1 MGKVIGI
8 DLGTTNS
15 CVSVME
21 GSEPVVISNA
31 EGNRT
36 TPSVVAYSSD
46 KQVLVGQAAKRQAV
60 TNPDKTLFAVKRLIG
75 RKFDDEYIQEDMKS
89 APYGIVK
96 AENGDAWV
104 EVDGNKMA
112 PPQISAEILK
122 KMKKTAED
130 YLGGKVDGAVVTVPA
145 YFNDSQRQ
153 ATKAA
158 GKIAGLEVKRIINEP
173 TAAALAFGLDKLK
186 KDGVIA
192 VYDLGGGTFDISII
206 EMTNV
211 DGEYQFEVI
220 STSGDTHLGGEDFD
234 LILIKHFIDEF
245 KSESGFDLNTDP
257 MALQRLKE
265 AAEKAKIELST
276 TDQTEVNLPYI
287 TADASGP
294 KHFVH
299 KITKA
304 KLESLVGDLVKR
316 SLEPVKTALKD
327 AKLSPK
333 DIDEVILVG
342 GQTRMPM
349 VQKAVADFFGKE
361 ARKDI
366 NPDEAVALGAAT
378 QGAVLSGERSDVLLL
393 DVTPL
398 TLGIE
403 TLGGV
408 LTPMIEKNTTI
419 PTNKSQVYSTAE
431 DNQTAVTVHVLQ
443 GERKKAS
450 DNKSLGQFN
459 LTDIPAAPRGTP
471 QIEVT
476 FDIDANGIINVSAK
490 DKSTN
495 KEQSITIQGGS
506 GLSEEEIEKMV
517 KDAEINAEE
526 DKKFEELIA
535 SRNMADGLASSTK
548 KAMEDNKEELSEE
561 ESKSLNE
568 AIEKVEEA
576 CKSDNK
582 EDIDKAV
589 EELSK
594 IAQPLSDKLFKKE
607 QAQAQTSTD
616 DDSAKDQTDDAVD
629 AEFKEV
635 DEEKD
640 K

>member
-1 MGKVIGI
+1 
-8 DLGTTNS
+8 
-15 CVSVME
+15 
-21 GSEPVVISNA
+21 
-31 EGNRT
+31 
-36 TPSVVAYSSD
+36 
-46 KQVLVGQAAKRQAV
+46 
-60 TNPDKTLFAVKRLIG
+60 
-75 RKFDDEYIQEDMKS
+75 
-89 APYGIVK
+89 
-96 AENGDAWV
+96 
-104 EVDGNKMA
+104 
-112 PPQISAEILK
+112 
-122 KMKKTAED
+122 
-130 YLGGKVDGAVVTVPA
+130 
-145 YFNDSQRQ
+145 
-153 ATKAA
+153 
-158 GKIAGLEVKRIINEP
+158 
-173 TAAALAFGLDKLK
+173 
-186 KDGVIA
+186 
-192 VYDLGGGTFDISII
+192 
-206 EMTNV
+206 MTNV

-234 LILIKHFIDEF
+234 SILINHFINEF
-245 KSESGFDLNTDP
+245 KNESGFDLNTDP

-276 TDQTEVNLPYI
+276 TEQTEVNLPYI

-299 KITKA
+299 KITRA

-316 SLEPVKTALKD
+316 SLEPLKTALKD
-327 AKLSPK
+327 AKLAPK

-349 VQKAVADFFGKE
+349 VQKAVTEFFGKE

-506 GLSEEEIEKMV
+506 GLSDEEIEKMV
-517 KDAEINAEE
+517 KDAELNAEE

-548 KAMEDNKEELSEE
+548 KAMEENKEELSDD
-561 ESKSLNE
+561 ESKSLEE
-568 AIEKVEEA
+568 AITKVEEA
-576 CKSDNK
+576 CKSESK

-594 IAQPLSDKLFKKE
+594 VAQPLSDKLFKKE
-607 QAQAQTSTD
+607 APEQTAEEDSD
-616 DDSAKDQTDDAVD
+616 DKSEDAVD

-635 DEEKD
+635 DDEKD

>member
-234 LILIKHFIDEF
+234 SILIKHFIDEF

-333 DIDEVILVG
+333 D
-342 GQTRMPM
+342 
-349 VQKAVADFFGKE
+349 
-361 ARKDI
+361 
-366 NPDEAVALGAAT
+366 
-378 QGAVLSGERSDVLLL
+378 LS
-393 DVTPL
+393 
-398 TLGIE
+398 
-403 TLGGV
+403 
-408 LTPMIEKNTTI
+408 
-419 PTNKSQVYSTAE
+419 
-431 DNQTAVTVHVLQ
+431 
-443 GERKKAS
+443 
-450 DNKSLGQFN
+450 
-459 LTDIPAAPRGTP
+459 
-471 QIEVT
+471 
-476 FDIDANGIINVSAK
+476 
-490 DKSTN
+490 
-495 KEQSITIQGGS
+495 
-506 GLSEEEIEKMV
+506 
-517 KDAEINAEE
+517 
-526 DKKFEELIA
+526 LIH
-535 SRNMADGLASSTK
+535 
-548 KAMEDNKEELSEE
+548 
-561 ESKSLNE
+561 
-568 AIEKVEEA
+568 I
-576 CKSDNK
+576 
-582 EDIDKAV
+582 
-589 EELSK
+589 
-594 IAQPLSDKLFKKE
+594 
-607 QAQAQTSTD
+607 
-616 DDSAKDQTDDAVD
+616 
-629 AEFKEV
+629 
-635 DEEKD
+635 
-640 K
+640 

>member
-130 YLGGKVDGAVVTVPA
+130 YLGAKVDGAVVTVPA

-234 LILIKHFIDEF
+234 SILIKHFIDEF

-327 AKLSPK
+327 AKLAPK

-403 TLGGV
+403 TLG
-408 LTPMIEKNTTI
+408 
-419 PTNKSQVYSTAE
+419 
-431 DNQTAVTVHVLQ
+431 
-443 GERKKAS
+443 
-450 DNKSLGQFN
+450 
-459 LTDIPAAPRGTP
+459 
-471 QIEVT
+471 
-476 FDIDANGIINVSAK
+476 
-490 DKSTN
+490 
-495 KEQSITIQGGS
+495 
-506 GLSEEEIEKMV
+506 
-517 KDAEINAEE
+517 
-526 DKKFEELIA
+526 
-535 SRNMADGLASSTK
+535 
-548 KAMEDNKEELSEE
+548 
-561 ESKSLNE
+561 
-568 AIEKVEEA
+568 
-576 CKSDNK
+576 
-582 EDIDKAV
+582 
-589 EELSK
+589 
-594 IAQPLSDKLFKKE
+594 
-607 QAQAQTSTD
+607 
-616 DDSAKDQTDDAVD
+616 
-629 AEFKEV
+629 
-635 DEEKD
+635 
-640 K
+640 

>member
-60 TNPDKTLFAVKRLIG
+60 TNPEKTLFAVKRLIG

-96 AENGDAWV
+96 AKNGDAWV

-112 PPQISAEILK
+112 PPQVSAEILK

-130 YLGGKVDGAVVTVPA
+130 YLGTKVDGAVVTVPA

-211 DGEYQFEVI
+211 DGEYQFEVL

-234 LILIKHFIDEF
+234 SILMNHFIGEF
-245 KSESGFDLNTDP
+245 KNESGFDLNTDP

-276 TDQTEVNLPYI
+276 TEQTEVNLPYI

-299 KITKA
+299 KITRA

-316 SLEPVKTALKD
+316 SLEPLKTALKD

-349 VQKAVADFFGKE
+349 VQKAVTEFFGKE

-378 QGAVLSGERSDVLLL
+378 QGAVLSGDRSDVLLL

-495 KEQSITIQGGS
+495 VEQSITIQGGS
-506 GLSEEEIEKMV
+506 GLSDEEIEKMV
-517 KDAEINAEE
+517 KDAELNAEE

-548 KAMEDNKEELSEE
+548 KAMEENKDELTED
-561 ESKSLNE
+561 ESKSLGE
-568 AIEKVEEA
+568 AISNVEEA
-576 CKSDNK
+576 CKSESK

-607 QAQAQTSTD
+607 APEQTTEESSD
-616 DDSAKDQTDDAVD
+616 DKPEDAVD

-635 DEEKD
+635 DDEKD

>member
-1 MGKVIGI
+1 
-8 DLGTTNS
+8 
-15 CVSVME
+15 
-21 GSEPVVISNA
+21 
-31 EGNRT
+31 
-36 TPSVVAYSSD
+36 
-46 KQVLVGQAAKRQAV
+46 
-60 TNPDKTLFAVKRLIG
+60 
-75 RKFDDEYIQEDMKS
+75 
-89 APYGIVK
+89 
-96 AENGDAWV
+96 
-104 EVDGNKMA
+104 
-112 PPQISAEILK
+112 
-122 KMKKTAED
+122 
-130 YLGGKVDGAVVTVPA
+130 
-145 YFNDSQRQ
+145 
-153 ATKAA
+153 
-158 GKIAGLEVKRIINEP
+158 
-173 TAAALAFGLDKLK
+173 
-186 KDGVIA
+186 
-192 VYDLGGGTFDISII
+192 
-206 EMTNV
+206 
-211 DGEYQFEVI
+211 
-220 STSGDTHLGGEDFD
+220 
-234 LILIKHFIDEF
+234 
-245 KSESGFDLNTDP
+245 
-257 MALQRLKE
+257 
-265 AAEKAKIELST
+265 
-276 TDQTEVNLPYI
+276 
-287 TADASGP
+287 
-294 KHFVH
+294 
-299 KITKA
+299 
-304 KLESLVGDLVKR
+304 
-316 SLEPVKTALKD
+316 
-327 AKLSPK
+327 
-333 DIDEVILVG
+333 
-342 GQTRMPM
+342 MPM
-349 VQKAVADFFGKE
+349 VQKAVTEFFGKE

-495 KEQSITIQGGS
+495 VEQSITIQGGS
-506 GLSEEEIEKMV
+506 GLSDEEIEKMV
-517 KDAEINAEE
+517 KDAELNAEE

-548 KAMEDNKEELSEE
+548 KAMEENKDELTED
-561 ESKSLNE
+561 ESKSLGE
-568 AIEKVEEA
+568 AISNVEEA
-576 CKSDNK
+576 CKSESK

-607 QAQAQTSTD
+607 APEQTTEESSD
-616 DDSAKDQTDDAVD
+616 DKPEDAVD

-635 DEEKD
+635 DDEKD

>member
-1 MGKVIGI
+1 
-8 DLGTTNS
+8 
-15 CVSVME
+15 
-21 GSEPVVISNA
+21 
-31 EGNRT
+31 
-36 TPSVVAYSSD
+36 
-46 KQVLVGQAAKRQAV
+46 
-60 TNPDKTLFAVKRLIG
+60 
-75 RKFDDEYIQEDMKS
+75 
-89 APYGIVK
+89 
-96 AENGDAWV
+96 
-104 EVDGNKMA
+104 
-112 PPQISAEILK
+112 
-122 KMKKTAED
+122 
-130 YLGGKVDGAVVTVPA
+130 
-145 YFNDSQRQ
+145 
-153 ATKAA
+153 
-158 GKIAGLEVKRIINEP
+158 
-173 TAAALAFGLDKLK
+173 
-186 KDGVIA
+186 
-192 VYDLGGGTFDISII
+192 
-206 EMTNV
+206 
-211 DGEYQFEVI
+211 
-220 STSGDTHLGGEDFD
+220 
-234 LILIKHFIDEF
+234 
-245 KSESGFDLNTDP
+245 
-257 MALQRLKE
+257 
-265 AAEKAKIELST
+265 
-276 TDQTEVNLPYI
+276 
-287 TADASGP
+287 
-294 KHFVH
+294 
-299 KITKA
+299 
-304 KLESLVGDLVKR
+304 
-316 SLEPVKTALKD
+316 
-327 AKLSPK
+327 
-333 DIDEVILVG
+333 
-342 GQTRMPM
+342 MPM
-349 VQKAVADFFGKE
+349 VQKAVTEFFGKE

-495 KEQSITIQGGS
+495 VEQSITIQGGS
-506 GLSEEEIEKMV
+506 GLSDEEIEKMV
-517 KDAEINAEE
+517 KDAELNAEE

-548 KAMEDNKEELSEE
+548 KAMEENKDELTED
-561 ESKSLNE
+561 ESKSLGE
-568 AIEKVEEA
+568 AISNVEEA
-576 CKSDNK
+576 CKSESK

-607 QAQAQTSTD
+607 APEQTTEESSD
-616 DDSAKDQTDDAVD
+616 NKPEDAVD

-635 DEEKD
+635 DDEKD